1 MQILAGNHLG
11 DTQMEGTIKIE
22 EVNKTNLTLY

>member
-11 DTQMEGTIKIE
+11 DTQMEGTIKIG
-22 EVNKTNLTLY
+22 EVNKTNLSMY